1 MNLQQLHC
9 TCERPVQKPLPEQSC
24 TCSVHAKQND
34 HTWGFSFLYIFTW
47 LQCDHATEVKK
58 KHDAN
63 PVKITEALMM
73 AMCLGK

>member
-9 TCERPVQKPLPEQSC
+9 TCERPVQKSLPEQSC
-24 TCSVHAKQND
+24 TCSVHAKQNA

-47 LQCDHATEVKK
+47 LLCDHATEVKK
-58 KHDAN
+58 KHNAN
-63 PVKITEALMM
+63 PVKITEVLMM